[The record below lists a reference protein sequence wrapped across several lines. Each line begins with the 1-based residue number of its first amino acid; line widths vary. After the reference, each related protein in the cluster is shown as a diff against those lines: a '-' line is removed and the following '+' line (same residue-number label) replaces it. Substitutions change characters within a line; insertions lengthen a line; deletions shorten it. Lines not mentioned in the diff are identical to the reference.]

1 MRLKATPISVRST
14 PTPASST
21 RPTVSTSPNHRG
33 RRDLLSVL
41 PIIAL
46 LAFLLVPAAG
56 MKATTNG
63 TLIISQS
70 ELSTRPTSGAA
81 WDYMVSVARG
91 SFGTP
96 DLTDQNDQHGVR
108 VLAAALVSARIGD
121 TTLRTK
127 ARNGIMAAIGT
138 EQVGAN
144 NSILSLGRQL
154 SAYVMA
160 ADIIDLSGSDDTT
173 FRAWLSA
180 IRTRILGGHSIWDS
194 LVHTDQSSANNWGAF
209 AGASRIAASLYLG
222 DTADVAKAAAIFQ
235 GWLGDRAASLASE
248 PSGPTPSRGH
258 APRPRRP
265 R

>member
-56 MKATTNG
+56 TNAVTNG

-81 WDYMVSVARG
+81 WDALNSVARG

-108 VLAAALVSARIGD
+108 VFAAALVAARIND
-121 TTLRTK
+121 SALRLK
-127 ARNGIMAAIGT
+127 VRNGIMAAIGT
-138 EQVGAN
+138 ERVGAG
-144 NSILSLGRQL
+144 NSILALGRQL

-160 ADIIDLSGSDDTT
+160 ADIIGLSGTDDTT
-173 FRAWLSA
+173 FRAWL
-180 IRTRILGGHSIWDS
+180 
-194 LVHTDQSSANNWGAF
+194 
-209 AGASRIAASLYLG
+209 
-222 DTADVAKAAAIFQ
+222 
-235 GWLGDRAASLASE
+235 
-248 PSGPTPSRGH
+248 
-258 APRPRRP
+258 
-265 R
+265 